1 MSTDERLAAIAA
13 DDGPSSADDRPVT
26 VWCNGDLV
34 REDLVRISPFDHG
47 LLTGDG
53 VFESLVTER
62 GVPFAWTRH
71 LARLRHSA
79 GGMGLDLPS
88 GEELRDGVRA
98 VVAANG
104 FGDATP
110 GRARVRI
117 TVTGGVAPP
126 GSGRGTS
133 SPLVLVTATALAE
146 PPATT
151 EVVTVPW
158 TRNEHGAVAGLK
170 TTSYA
175 ENVVALARAHQH
187 GATEALIANTAGNLC
202 EGTGANVFCVVGG
215 ELVTPPLSSGC
226 LAGVTRALVQELTG
240 AAERDLPFAA
250 LAEIDEA
257 FLTSTTRGVQAITTL
272 DGRPLTGAAG
282 PSTRAAASALAAL
295 VARDLDP

>member
-1 MSTDERLAAIAA
+1 MS
-13 DDGPSSADDRPVT
+13 PVAGEPPVV

-53 VFESLVTER
+53 VFESIVTER
-62 GVPFAWTRH
+62 GEPFALTRH
-71 LARLRHSA
+71 LVRLRHSA
-79 GGMGLDLPS
+79 DGMGLDLP
-88 GEELRDGVRA
+88 GDDELRAGVAA

-104 FGDATP
+104 LGP
-110 GRARVRI
+110 GAPCRARVRI
-117 TVTGGVAPP
+117 TVTGGVAPV

-133 SPLVLVTATALAE
+133 SPLVLVTATPVIEA
-146 PPATT
+146 PPSTS
-151 EVVTVPW
+151 VVTVPW

-175 ENVVALARAHQH
+175 ENVVALARAQEA
-187 GATEALIANTAGNLC
+187 GASEALLANTAGHLC
-202 EGTGANVFCVVGG
+202 EGTGTNVFVVVDG

-240 AAERDLPFAA
+240 AAERDLPFAVLGTVA
-250 LAEIDEA
+250 EA
-257 FLTSTTRGVQAITTL
+257 FLTSTTRGVQAIATI
-272 DGRPLTGAAG
+272 DGRPLVGTADGQ
-282 PSTRAAASALAAL
+282 TQRAAALLADL

>member
-1 MSTDERLAAIAA
+1 V
-13 DDGPSSADDRPVT
+13 SAESHGRPVT

-53 VFESLVTER
+53 VFESIVTER
-62 GVPFAWTRH
+62 GRPFAWTRH

-79 GGMGLDLPS
+79 AGLGLDLPS
-88 GEELRDGVRA
+88 DDELRGGVDA
-98 VVAANG
+98 VIAANG
-104 FGDATP
+104 FGP
-110 GRARVRI
+110 GAADRARVRI

-133 SPLVLVTATALAE
+133 SPLVLITATPL
-146 PPATT
+146 T
-151 EVVTVPW
+151 EVADTTDVITVPW
-158 TRNEHGAVAGLK
+158 TRNERSAVAGLK

-175 ENVVALARAHQH
+175 ENVVALARAKQH
-187 GATEALIANTAGNLC
+187 GASEALFANTAGHVC
-202 EGTGANVFCVVGG
+202 EGTGTNVFCVVDD

-240 AAERDLPFAA
+240 AAERDLPFGV
-250 LAEIDEA
+250 LAEVEEA
-257 FLTSTTRGVQAITTL
+257 FLTSTTRGVQGITTI
-272 DGRPLTGAAG
+272 DARPLAAAAG
-282 PSTRAAASALAAL
+282 PVTKAASQALADL